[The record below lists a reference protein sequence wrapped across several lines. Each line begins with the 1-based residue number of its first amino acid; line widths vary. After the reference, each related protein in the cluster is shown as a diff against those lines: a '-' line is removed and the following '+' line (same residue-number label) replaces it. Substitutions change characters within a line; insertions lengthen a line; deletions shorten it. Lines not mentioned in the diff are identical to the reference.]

1 MFNNAKTNVEML
13 GLFEK
18 TEDICTNSAKMTLAL
33 QTPNIQ
39 YFIRKFILQA

>member
-1 MFNNAKTNVEML
+1 ML

-18 TEDICTNSAKMTLAL
+18 TEDICTNSAKMTLDL

-39 YFIRKFILQA
+39 HFIRKFILQA

>member
-1 MFNNAKTNVEML
+1 ML

-18 TEDICTNSAKMTLAL
+18 TEDVCTNSAKMTLTL

-39 YFIRKFILQA
+39 HFIGKLIP